1 MERGLSGLIIVI
13 SSDQGQDRLG
23 QSRGEAFQSFKS
35 AELDLPRNG
44 LRVSRENAPRSSQ
57 SSVVQAERASMY

>member
-1 MERGLSGLIIVI
+1 MERGLSRLIIVI
-13 SSDQGQDRLG
+13 SSDQGQ
-23 QSRGEAFQSFKS
+23 SRGEPFQSFKS

-57 SSVVQAERASMY
+57 SSAVRAERAGVH

>member
-13 SSDQGQDRLG
+13 SSDQGQ
-23 QSRGEAFQSFKS
+23 SRGEASQSFKS

-44 LRVSRENAPRSSQ
+44 LCVSRGNAPRSSQ
-57 SSVVQAERASMY
+57 SSVVRAGRADVY